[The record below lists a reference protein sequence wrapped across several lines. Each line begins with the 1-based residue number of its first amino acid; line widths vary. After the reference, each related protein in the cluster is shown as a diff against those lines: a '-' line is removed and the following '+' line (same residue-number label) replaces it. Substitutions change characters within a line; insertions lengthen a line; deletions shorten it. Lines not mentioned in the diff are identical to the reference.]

1 MRHSMFFLLLLSA
14 VCFSSCE
21 KVMGGYIYEGISIL
35 EDDQVCDAHGYELEC
50 GPEGGVYTLQII
62 SEGVS
67 GVLVSKNLKSYDV
80 PEWISIKEEPSY
92 PPLSEDEYD
101 SDNGNPV
108 KQYLQN
114 VSFEVQ
120 PNDKG
125 IRRKA
130 EAVITSGN
138 SLLVR
143 AAEIT
148 IIQSRR

>member
-1 MRHSMFFLLLLSA
+1 MKHRLFCLLLLA

-21 KVMGGYIYEGISIL
+21 KVMGGYLYEGISIL
-35 EDDQVCDAHGYELEC
+35 EDGQMSDAHEYVLEC

-67 GVLVSKNLKSYDV
+67 GVLVSEDLKSYEV
-80 PEWISIKEEPSY
+80 PEWVSIKEEPSY
-92 PPLSEDEYD
+92 PPQSEDEYD

-130 EAVITSGN
+130 EALITSGN
-138 SLLVR
+138 SLLVH

>member
-1 MRHSMFFLLLLSA
+1 MNRIILCMLSVA

-35 EDDQVCDAHGYELEC
+35 EDGQVCDAHEYKLEC

-67 GVLVSKNLKSYDV
+67 GVLVSEDLKSYEV
-80 PEWISIKEEPSY
+80 PEWVSIKEEPSY
-92 PPLSEDEYD
+92 PPQPEDAYD
-101 SDNGNPV
+101 SDNGSSAT
-108 KQYLQN
+108 QYLQN
-114 VSFEVQ
+114 VSFEVKT
-120 PNDKG
+120 NDKG
-125 IRRKA
+125 RKRKA
-130 EAVITSGN
+130 EALITSGN

>member
-1 MRHSMFFLLLLSA
+1 MKHRLFCLLLLA

-21 KVMGGYIYEGISIL
+21 KVMGGYLYEGISIL
-35 EDDQVCDAHGYELEC
+35 EDGQMRDAHEYVLEC

-67 GVLVSKNLKSYDV
+67 GVLVSEDLKSYEV
-80 PEWISIKEEPSY
+80 PEWVSIKEEPSY
-92 PPLSEDEYD
+92 PPQSEDEYD
-101 SDNGNPV
+101 SDNDNPV

-130 EAVITSGN
+130 EALITSGN
-138 SLLVR
+138 SLLVH